1 MKLDGG
7 SGTVELRRL
16 KQLNDEDHMLV
27 QHGADLSFDK
37 HILHD
42 VLAEQF

>member
-7 SGTVELRRL
+7 SGTVELRWL

-27 QHGADLSFDK
+27 QRRADLSLNK
-37 HILHD
+37 HILHE
-42 VLAEQF
+42 VLAEKF